1 MTRRHVRRRIP
12 HEKVCVPFRARA
24 CGTGLG
30 DSCRS
35 GDSAARGFACRL
47 AMADDD
53 LPIDVHYDKLI
64 DWLVDRKKVSK
75 DWRKK
80 LAGVHAKLS
89 ELARDLP
96 NTLTKTHGLGVPDS
110 SLVDAAG
117 EPQRWDYF
125 RAVLVRDRIVAG
137 ADLREDRSKSDPDG
151 SEFPD
156 ANANATDPSR
166 DDDTEKENEK
176 EKTRGLFGQLTGKA
190 KAWDDVVRMY
200 EKDALHLPECGSTMT
215 RFADYDAPFARREKE
230 RLAKQLGD
238 AERREAEHRRSAAAA
253 KEKFAKMCFDV
264 FGTEKGA
271 TIAES
276 VDGDKNDK
284 NDLSFFQSLVDGL
297 ADGLD
302 AVFDAAVAAARSDAV
317 GEAAEHYAR
326 WTDWAHGERIRAGLV
341 SQETGESLDG
351 RVTVE
356 SLTPHLAR
364 LRAMATSAEA
374 ELIGRDFEKS
384 RKAAEKDAE
393 DAAFASTSDV
403 DVATDVEVAT
413 SADGAQVEPP
423 AGGIDWD
430 VGVVDAKVEPP
441 AGGIDWDVGVAAEST
456 GTPAAVEIDWDVG
469 DVVEVEVDETIGVE
483 TIEAPI
489 EIDWDVRGFVV
500 EDAGDARAETNV
512 EKETNGFVSTK
523 TLAETNDSSSSSF
536 GRAFTDREFRAC
548 VLDDLLELRAF
559 LTQRA
564 ADAGASGES
573 ATLLASAPPE
583 IRARFGDAAELTKLA
598 AACEEPV
605 RVLAEDTA
613 GRLLLVSASERYR
626 KRLANDLVTAG
637 RLESK
642 FCVFADDARQKRD
655 ETRRSLRREA
665 LKAEASRKALREVK
679 RFAERA
685 ISTMYKGRTVHIIGE
700 INNALAG

>member
-1 MTRRHVRRRIP
+1 
-12 HEKVCVPFRARA
+12 
-24 CGTGLG
+24 
-30 DSCRS
+30 
-35 GDSAARGFACRL
+35 
-47 AMADDD
+47 MADDD

-89 ELARDLP
+89 ELVRDLP
-96 NTLTKTHGLGVPDS
+96 GTLTKTHGLGVPDS
-110 SLVDAAG
+110 SLVDNVG

-151 SEFPD
+151 SAFPD
-156 ANANATDPSR
+156 VPHANATDPSR
-166 DDDTEKENEK
+166 DDDTEKETEK
-176 EKTRGLFGQLTGKA
+176 EKTRGLFGRLTGKA

-326 WTDWAHGERIRAGLV
+326 WTDWAHGERIRAGFV

-384 RKAAEKDAE
+384 RKAVSSKDAE
-393 DAAFASTSDV
+393 DAAFASTTDV

-430 VGVVDAKVEPP
+430 VSVVDAKVEPP
-441 AGGIDWDVGVAAEST
+441 AGGIDWDVSVAAEST

-469 DVVEVEVDETIGVE
+469 DVVEVEVDEPIGVE

-500 EDAGDARAETNV
+500 EDAGDARAETNGSS
-512 EKETNGFVSTK
+512 KETNGFVSTK

-536 GRAFTDREFRAC
+536 GRAFSDREFRAC

-583 IRARFGDAAELTKLA
+583 IRARFGDAAELLKLA

>member
-1 MTRRHVRRRIP
+1 MAIRVGPVTEAALSVSQ
-12 HEKVCVPFRARA
+12 KVPV
-24 CGTGLG
+24 
-30 DSCRS
+30 
-35 GDSAARGFACRL
+35 

-96 NTLTKTHGLGVPDS
+96 GTLTRAHGLGVPDS

-117 EPQRWDYF
+117 DPQRWDYF

-137 ADLREDRSKSDPDG
+137 ADLREERSRDPDG
-151 SEFPD
+151 SAFPD
-156 ANANATDPSR
+156 ANANATDPG
-166 DDDTEKENEK
+166 DDDTEKETEK
-176 EKTRGLFGQLTGKA
+176 EKTRGLFGRLTGKA

-271 TIAES
+271 TIAETM
-276 VDGDKNDK
+276 DGDVTDK
-284 NDLSFFQSLVDGL
+284 NESYFQSLVDGL

-326 WTDWAHGERIRAGLV
+326 WTDWAHGERIRAGFV

-374 ELIGRDFEKS
+374 EFIGRDFEKS
-384 RKAAEKDAE
+384 RKAAEKDAK

-413 SADGAQVEPP
+413 NADGARVEPP

-430 VGVVDAKVEPP
+430 VSVVDAKVEPP
-441 AGGIDWDVGVAAEST
+441 AGGIDWDVGVVDASVSGDGAAEST

-469 DVVEVEVDETIGVE
+469 DVVEVEVDEPIGVE

-512 EKETNGFVSTK
+512 EKETNG
-523 TLAETNDSSSSSF
+523 LAESRADSTTNDSSSSSSSF
-536 GRAFTDREFRAC
+536 GRAFSDREFRAC

-573 ATLLASAPPE
+573 ATLLASAPAE
-583 IRARFGDAAELTKLA
+583 IRALVVDAAELKKLA

>member
-1 MTRRHVRRRIP
+1 MAIRVGPVTEAALLVSQ
-12 HEKVCVPFRARA
+12 KVPV
-24 CGTGLG
+24 
-30 DSCRS
+30 
-35 GDSAARGFACRL
+35 

-117 EPQRWDYF
+117 DPQRWDYF

-151 SEFPD
+151 SAFPD
-156 ANANATDPSR
+156 VPHANATDPSR

-176 EKTRGLFGQLTGKA
+176 EKTRGLFGRLTGKA

-276 VDGDKNDK
+276 VDGDENDK

-326 WTDWAHGERIRAGLV
+326 WTDWAHGERIRAGFV

-374 ELIGRDFEKS
+374 EFIGRDFEKS

-413 SADGAQVEPP
+413 NADDARVEPP

-430 VGVVDAKVEPP
+430 VSVVDAKVEPP
-441 AGGIDWDVGVAAEST
+441 AGGIDWDVSVADLSASVDGAAEST

-469 DVVEVEVDETIGVE
+469 DVVEVEVDEPIGVE

-512 EKETNGFVSTK
+512 EKETNGLAKAESRDDST
-523 TLAETNDSSSSSF
+523 TNDSSSSSSSF
-536 GRAFTDREFRAC
+536 GRAFTDREFRAR

-583 IRARFGDAAELTKLA
+583 IRALVVDAAELKKLA

-642 FCVFADDARQKRD
+642 FCVFADDARKKRD

>member
-1 MTRRHVRRRIP
+1 
-12 HEKVCVPFRARA
+12 
-24 CGTGLG
+24 
-30 DSCRS
+30 
-35 GDSAARGFACRL
+35 
-47 AMADDD
+47 MADDD

-96 NTLTKTHGLGVPDS
+96 GTLTRAHGLGVPDS

-117 EPQRWDYF
+117 DPQRWDYF

-176 EKTRGLFGQLTGKA
+176 EKTRGLFGRLTGKA

-253 KEKFAKMCFDV
+253 KEKFAKMCAEV

-326 WTDWAHGERIRAGLV
+326 WTDWAHGERIRAGSV

-374 ELIGRDFEKS
+374 EFIGRDFEKS

-413 SADGAQVEPP
+413 NADGARVEPP

-430 VGVVDAKVEPP
+430 VSVVDAKVEPP
-441 AGGIDWDVGVAAEST
+441 AGGIDWDVSVADGGAEST
-456 GTPAAVEIDWDVG
+456 GPSAAVEIDWDVG
-469 DVVEVEVDETIGVE
+469 DVVELTVDEPIGVE

-512 EKETNGFVSTK
+512 EKETNGLAKAESRDDST
-523 TLAETNDSSSSSF
+523 TNDSSSSSSSF
-536 GRAFTDREFRAC
+536 GRAFTDREFRAR

-583 IRARFGDAAELTKLA
+583 IRALVGDAADLKKLA

-642 FCVFADDARQKRD
+642 FCVFADDARKKRD

-665 LKAEASRKALREVK
+665 LKAEASRMALREVK

>member
-1 MTRRHVRRRIP
+1 
-12 HEKVCVPFRARA
+12 
-24 CGTGLG
+24 
-30 DSCRS
+30 
-35 GDSAARGFACRL
+35 
-47 AMADDD
+47 MADDD

-96 NTLTKTHGLGVPDS
+96 GTLTRAHGLGVPDS

-117 EPQRWDYF
+117 DPQRWDYF

-176 EKTRGLFGQLTGKA
+176 EKTRGLFGRLTGKA

-253 KEKFAKMCFDV
+253 KEKFAKMCAEV

-326 WTDWAHGERIRAGLV
+326 WTDWAHGERIRAGCPV
-341 SQETGESLDG
+341 SQETSGDVDG

-413 SADGAQVEPP
+413 KADDARVEPPAGGIDWDVSVVDAQVEPP
-423 AGGIDWD
+423 AGGIDWN
-430 VGVVDAKVEPP
+430 VGVADASASVD
-441 AGGIDWDVGVAAEST
+441 GAAEST

-469 DVVEVEVDETIGVE
+469 DVVEVTVDEPIGVE

-512 EKETNGFVSTK
+512 EKETNGLAKAESRDDST
-523 TLAETNDSSSSSF
+523 TNDSSSSSSSF
-536 GRAFTDREFRAC
+536 GRAFTDREFRAR

-573 ATLLASAPPE
+573 ATLLASAPAE
-583 IRARFGDAAELTKLA
+583 IRALVVDAAELKKLA

-626 KRLANDLVTAG
+626 ARLANDLVTAG

-642 FCVFADDARQKRD
+642 FCVFADDARKKRD
-655 ETRRSLRREA
+655 ETRRLLRREA

>member
-1 MTRRHVRRRIP
+1 
-12 HEKVCVPFRARA
+12 
-24 CGTGLG
+24 
-30 DSCRS
+30 
-35 GDSAARGFACRL
+35 
-47 AMADDD
+47 
-53 LPIDVHYDKLI
+53 
-64 DWLVDRKKVSK
+64 
-75 DWRKK
+75 
-80 LAGVHAKLS
+80 
-89 ELARDLP
+89 
-96 NTLTKTHGLGVPDS
+96 
-110 SLVDAAG
+110 
-117 EPQRWDYF
+117 
-125 RAVLVRDRIVAG
+125 
-137 ADLREDRSKSDPDG
+137 
-151 SEFPD
+151 
-156 ANANATDPSR
+156 
-166 DDDTEKENEK
+166 
-176 EKTRGLFGQLTGKA
+176 
-190 KAWDDVVRMY
+190 
-200 EKDALHLPECGSTMT
+200 
-215 RFADYDAPFARREKE
+215 
-230 RLAKQLGD
+230 
-238 AERREAEHRRSAAAA
+238 
-253 KEKFAKMCFDV
+253 
-264 FGTEKGA
+264 
-271 TIAES
+271 
-276 VDGDKNDK
+276 
-284 NDLSFFQSLVDGL
+284 
-297 ADGLD
+297 
-302 AVFDAAVAAARSDAV
+302 
-317 GEAAEHYAR
+317 
-326 WTDWAHGERIRAGLV
+326 
-341 SQETGESLDG
+341 
-351 RVTVE
+351 
-356 SLTPHLAR
+356 
-364 LRAMATSAEA
+364 MATSAEA
-374 ELIGRDFEKS
+374 EALGRDFEKS

-393 DAAFASTSDV
+393 DAFVSTTDV

-413 SADGAQVEPP
+413 NADDARVEPP

-430 VGVVDAKVEPP
+430 VSVVDAKVEPP
-441 AGGIDWDVGVAAEST
+441 AGGIDWDVSVADLSASVDGAAEST

-469 DVVEVEVDETIGVE
+469 DVVEVEVDEPIVVE

-512 EKETNGFVSTK
+512 ETESNGFVSTK
-523 TLAETNDSSSSSF
+523 TLAKAESRDDSTTNDSSSSSSSF
-536 GRAFTDREFRAC
+536 GRAFSDREFRAR

-642 FCVFADDARQKRD
+642 FCVFADDARKKRD

-665 LKAEASRKALREVK
+665 LKAEASRKALLEVK

>member
-1 MTRRHVRRRIP
+1 
-12 HEKVCVPFRARA
+12 
-24 CGTGLG
+24 
-30 DSCRS
+30 
-35 GDSAARGFACRL
+35 
-47 AMADDD
+47 
-53 LPIDVHYDKLI
+53 
-64 DWLVDRKKVSK
+64 VDNV
-75 DWRKK
+75 
-80 LAGVHAKLS
+80 
-89 ELARDLP
+89 
-96 NTLTKTHGLGVPDS
+96 
-110 SLVDAAG
+110 G

-253 KEKFAKMCFDV
+253 KEKFAKMCAEV

-326 WTDWAHGERIRAGLV
+326 WTDWAHGERIRAGCPV

-430 VGVVDAKVEPP
+430 VSVVDAKVEPP

-512 EKETNGFVSTK
+512 ETESNGFVSTK
-523 TLAETNDSSSSSF
+523 TLAKAESRDDSTTNDSSSSSSSF
-536 GRAFTDREFRAC
+536 GRAFSDREFRAR

>member
-1 MTRRHVRRRIP
+1 
-12 HEKVCVPFRARA
+12 
-24 CGTGLG
+24 
-30 DSCRS
+30 
-35 GDSAARGFACRL
+35 
-47 AMADDD
+47 MADDD

-110 SLVDAAG
+110 SLVDNVG
-117 EPQRWDYF
+117 DPQRWDYF

-137 ADLREDRSKSDPDG
+137 ADLRDDRSKSDPDG
-151 SEFPD
+151 SAFPD
-156 ANANATDPSR
+156 VPHANATDPSR
-166 DDDTEKENEK
+166 DDDTEKEKETEK
-176 EKTRGLFGQLTGKA
+176 EKTRGLFGRLTGKA

-200 EKDALHLPECGSTMT
+200 EKESLHLPECGSTMT

-326 WTDWAHGERIRAGLV
+326 WTDWAHGERLRAGCPV
-341 SQETGESLDG
+341 SQETSGDVDG

-393 DAAFASTSDV
+393 AAAFASTSDV

-413 SADGAQVEPP
+413 NADDARVEPP

-430 VGVVDAKVEPP
+430 VSVVDAKVEPP
-441 AGGIDWDVGVAAEST
+441 AGGIDWDVSVAAEST

-469 DVVEVEVDETIGVE
+469 DVVEVTVDEPIGVE

-512 EKETNGFVSTK
+512 EKETNG
-523 TLAETNDSSSSSF
+523 LAESRDDSTTNDSSSSSSSF
-536 GRAFTDREFRAC
+536 GRAFSDREFRAR

-573 ATLLASAPPE
+573 ATLLASAPAE

-655 ETRRSLRREA
+655 ETKRLLRREA

-700 INNALAG
+700 INNALAE

>member
-1 MTRRHVRRRIP
+1 
-12 HEKVCVPFRARA
+12 
-24 CGTGLG
+24 
-30 DSCRS
+30 
-35 GDSAARGFACRL
+35 
-47 AMADDD
+47 MADDD

-96 NTLTKTHGLGVPDS
+96 GTLTRAHGLGVPDS
-110 SLVDAAG
+110 SLGDAAG
-117 EPQRWDYF
+117 DPQRWDYF

-176 EKTRGLFGQLTGKA
+176 EKTRGLFGRLTGKA

-253 KEKFAKMCFDV
+253 KEKFAKMCAEV

-326 WTDWAHGERIRAGLV
+326 WTDWAHGERIRAGCPV
-341 SQETGESLDG
+341 SQETPGDVDG

-374 ELIGRDFEKS
+374 EFIGRDFEKS

-393 DAAFASTSDV
+393 DAAFASTSEV

-413 SADGAQVEPP
+413 NADDARVEPPAGGIDWDVSVVDAQVEPP
-423 AGGIDWD
+423 AGGIDWN
-430 VGVVDAKVEPP
+430 VGVADAS
-441 AGGIDWDVGVAAEST
+441 ASGDGAAEST

-469 DVVEVEVDETIGVE
+469 DVVEVTVDEPIGVE

-512 EKETNGFVSTK
+512 EKETNG
-523 TLAETNDSSSSSF
+523 LAEAESRDDSTTNDSSSSSSSF
-536 GRAFTDREFRAC
+536 GRAFTDREFRAR

-583 IRARFGDAAELTKLA
+583 IRALVVDAAELKKLA

-626 KRLANDLVTAG
+626 ARLANDLVTAG

-642 FCVFADDARQKRD
+642 FCVFADDARKKRD
-655 ETRRSLRREA
+655 ETRRLLRREA

>member
-1 MTRRHVRRRIP
+1 
-12 HEKVCVPFRARA
+12 
-24 CGTGLG
+24 
-30 DSCRS
+30 
-35 GDSAARGFACRL
+35 
-47 AMADDD
+47 MADDD

-96 NTLTKTHGLGVPDS
+96 GTLTKTHGLGVPDS
-110 SLVDAAG
+110 SLVDNVG

-137 ADLREDRSKSDPDG
+137 ADPREDRSKSDPDG
-151 SEFPD
+151 SAFPD
-156 ANANATDPSR
+156 VPHANATDPSR

-176 EKTRGLFGQLTGKA
+176 EKTRGLFGRLTGKA

-253 KEKFAKMCFDV
+253 KEKFAKMCAEV

-276 VDGDKNDK
+276 VDGDVTDK

-326 WTDWAHGERIRAGLV
+326 WTDWAHGERIRAGCPV
-341 SQETGESLDG
+341 SQETPGDVDG

-374 ELIGRDFEKS
+374 EFIGRDFEKS

-393 DAAFASTSDV
+393 DAFVSTTDV

-413 SADGAQVEPP
+413 NADDARVEPP

-430 VGVVDAKVEPP
+430 VSVVDAKVEPP
-441 AGGIDWDVGVAAEST
+441 AGGIDWDVSVADGGAEST

-469 DVVEVEVDETIGVE
+469 DVVEVEVDEPTGVE

-536 GRAFTDREFRAC
+536 GRAFTDREFRAR

-573 ATLLASAPPE
+573 ATLLASAPAE

-665 LKAEASRKALREVK
+665 LKAEASRKALLEVK

>member
-1 MTRRHVRRRIP
+1 
-12 HEKVCVPFRARA
+12 
-24 CGTGLG
+24 
-30 DSCRS
+30 
-35 GDSAARGFACRL
+35 
-47 AMADDD
+47 MADDD

-110 SLVDAAG
+110 SLVDNVG
-117 EPQRWDYF
+117 DPQRWDYF

-151 SEFPD
+151 SAFPD
-156 ANANATDPSR
+156 VPHANATDPSR
-166 DDDTEKENEK
+166 DDDTEKETEKEK
-176 EKTRGLFGQLTGKA
+176 EKTRGLFGRLTGKA

-341 SQETGESLDG
+341 SQET
-351 RVTVE
+351 
-356 SLTPHLAR
+356 
-364 LRAMATSAEA
+364 
-374 ELIGRDFEKS
+374 
-384 RKAAEKDAE
+384 
-393 DAAFASTSDV
+393 
-403 DVATDVEVAT
+403 
-413 SADGAQVEPP
+413 
-423 AGGIDWD
+423 
-430 VGVVDAKVEPP
+430 
-441 AGGIDWDVGVAAEST
+441 
-456 GTPAAVEIDWDVG
+456 
-469 DVVEVEVDETIGVE
+469 
-483 TIEAPI
+483 
-489 EIDWDVRGFVV
+489 
-500 EDAGDARAETNV
+500 
-512 EKETNGFVSTK
+512 
-523 TLAETNDSSSSSF
+523 
-536 GRAFTDREFRAC
+536 
-548 VLDDLLELRAF
+548 
-559 LTQRA
+559 
-564 ADAGASGES
+564 
-573 ATLLASAPPE
+573 
-583 IRARFGDAAELTKLA
+583 
-598 AACEEPV
+598 
-605 RVLAEDTA
+605 
-613 GRLLLVSASERYR
+613 
-626 KRLANDLVTAG
+626 
-637 RLESK
+637 
-642 FCVFADDARQKRD
+642 
-655 ETRRSLRREA
+655 
-665 LKAEASRKALREVK
+665 
-679 RFAERA
+679 
-685 ISTMYKGRTVHIIGE
+685 
-700 INNALAG
+700 

>member
-1 MTRRHVRRRIP
+1 LAIRVGPVTEAALSVSQ
-12 HEKVCVPFRARA
+12 KVPV
-24 CGTGLG
+24 
-30 DSCRS
+30 
-35 GDSAARGFACRL
+35 

-151 SEFPD
+151 SAFPD
-156 ANANATDPSR
+156 VPHANATDPSR
-166 DDDTEKENEK
+166 DDDTEKETK
-176 EKTRGLFGQLTGKA
+176 EKTRGLFGRLTGKA

-326 WTDWAHGERIRAGLV
+326 WTDWAHGERIRAGFV

-384 RKAAEKDAE
+384 RKAGPRKDAE

-441 AGGIDWDVGVAAEST
+441 AGGIDWDVGVVDAKVEPPAGGIDWTWASRRSRLGPPRRSRSIGTWETSSRWKWMKRSASRRSKRRSRST
-456 GTPAAVEIDWDVG
+456 GTCAA
-469 DVVEVEVDETIGVE
+469 
-483 TIEAPI
+483 
-489 EIDWDVRGFVV
+489 
-500 EDAGDARAETNV
+500 
-512 EKETNGFVSTK
+512 
-523 TLAETNDSSSSSF
+523 SSSRTPATRERRRTSRKKRTGSSRQRRSPRRTTRLRLRSGAPSPIASSALACWTTCSSSARF
-536 GRAFTDREFRAC
+536 SRSARRMPARRANPRRFSRR
-548 VLDDLLELRAF
+548 RR
-559 LTQRA
+559 QRSA
-564 ADAGASGES
+564 RVS
-573 ATLLASAPPE
+573 ATPPN
-583 IRARFGDAAELTKLA
+583 L
-598 AACEEPV
+598 
-605 RVLAEDTA
+605 
-613 GRLLLVSASERYR
+613 
-626 KRLANDLVTAG
+626 
-637 RLESK
+637 
-642 FCVFADDARQKRD
+642 
-655 ETRRSLRREA
+655 
-665 LKAEASRKALREVK
+665 
-679 RFAERA
+679 
-685 ISTMYKGRTVHIIGE
+685 
-700 INNALAG
+700 

>member
-1 MTRRHVRRRIP
+1 
-12 HEKVCVPFRARA
+12 
-24 CGTGLG
+24 
-30 DSCRS
+30 
-35 GDSAARGFACRL
+35 
-47 AMADDD
+47 
-53 LPIDVHYDKLI
+53 
-64 DWLVDRKKVSK
+64 
-75 DWRKK
+75 
-80 LAGVHAKLS
+80 
-89 ELARDLP
+89 
-96 NTLTKTHGLGVPDS
+96 
-110 SLVDAAG
+110 
-117 EPQRWDYF
+117 
-125 RAVLVRDRIVAG
+125 
-137 ADLREDRSKSDPDG
+137 
-151 SEFPD
+151 
-156 ANANATDPSR
+156 
-166 DDDTEKENEK
+166 
-176 EKTRGLFGQLTGKA
+176 
-190 KAWDDVVRMY
+190 
-200 EKDALHLPECGSTMT
+200 
-215 RFADYDAPFARREKE
+215 
-230 RLAKQLGD
+230 
-238 AERREAEHRRSAAAA
+238 
-253 KEKFAKMCFDV
+253 
-264 FGTEKGA
+264 
-271 TIAES
+271 
-276 VDGDKNDK
+276 
-284 NDLSFFQSLVDGL
+284 LSFFQSLVDGL

-326 WTDWAHGERIRAGLV
+326 WTDWAHGERIRAGCPV
-341 SQETGESLDG
+341 SQETPGDVDG

-374 ELIGRDFEKS
+374 EFIGRDFEKS

-413 SADGAQVEPP
+413 NADDARVEPPAGGIDWDVSVVDAQVEPP

-430 VGVVDAKVEPP
+430 VSVAD
-441 AGGIDWDVGVAAEST
+441 GGAEST

-469 DVVEVEVDETIGVE
+469 DVVEVEVDEPAGVE

-512 EKETNGFVSTK
+512 EKETNG
-523 TLAETNDSSSSSF
+523 LAEAESRDDATTNDSSSSSSSF
-536 GRAFTDREFRAC
+536 GRAFTDREFRAR

-583 IRARFGDAAELTKLA
+583 IRARFGDAADLKKLA

-642 FCVFADDARQKRD
+642 FCVFADDARKKRD

>member
-1 MTRRHVRRRIP
+1 
-12 HEKVCVPFRARA
+12 
-24 CGTGLG
+24 
-30 DSCRS
+30 
-35 GDSAARGFACRL
+35 
-47 AMADDD
+47 
-53 LPIDVHYDKLI
+53 
-64 DWLVDRKKVSK
+64 
-75 DWRKK
+75 
-80 LAGVHAKLS
+80 
-89 ELARDLP
+89 
-96 NTLTKTHGLGVPDS
+96 
-110 SLVDAAG
+110 
-117 EPQRWDYF
+117 
-125 RAVLVRDRIVAG
+125 
-137 ADLREDRSKSDPDG
+137 
-151 SEFPD
+151 
-156 ANANATDPSR
+156 
-166 DDDTEKENEK
+166 
-176 EKTRGLFGQLTGKA
+176 
-190 KAWDDVVRMY
+190 
-200 EKDALHLPECGSTMT
+200 
-215 RFADYDAPFARREKE
+215 
-230 RLAKQLGD
+230 
-238 AERREAEHRRSAAAA
+238 
-253 KEKFAKMCFDV
+253 MCFDV

-276 VDGDKNDK
+276 VDGDENDK
-284 NDLSFFQSLVDGL
+284 NDLSYFQSLVDGL

-326 WTDWAHGERIRAGLV
+326 WTDWAHGERIRSGFV

-374 ELIGRDFEKS
+374 EALGRDFEKS

-393 DAAFASTSDV
+393 DAFVSTTDV

-413 SADGAQVEPP
+413 NADDARVEPP

-430 VGVVDAKVEPP
+430 VSVVDAKVEPP
-441 AGGIDWDVGVAAEST
+441 AGGIDWDVSVADLSASVDGAAEST

-469 DVVEVEVDETIGVE
+469 DVVEVEVDEPIVVE

-512 EKETNGFVSTK
+512 ETESNGFVSTK
-523 TLAETNDSSSSSF
+523 TLAKAESRDDSTTNDSSSSSSSF
-536 GRAFTDREFRAC
+536 GRAFSDREFRAR

>member
-1 MTRRHVRRRIP
+1 
-12 HEKVCVPFRARA
+12 
-24 CGTGLG
+24 
-30 DSCRS
+30 
-35 GDSAARGFACRL
+35 
-47 AMADDD
+47 MADDD

-89 ELARDLP
+89 ELVRDLP
-96 NTLTKTHGLGVPDS
+96 GTLTKTHGLGVPDS
-110 SLVDAAG
+110 SLVDNVG

-151 SEFPD
+151 SAFPD
-156 ANANATDPSR
+156 VPHANATDPSR
-166 DDDTEKENEK
+166 DDDTEKETEK
-176 EKTRGLFGQLTGKA
+176 EKTRGLFGRLTGKA

-253 KEKFAKMCFDV
+253 KEKFAKMCAEV

-326 WTDWAHGERIRAGLV
+326 WTDWAHGERIRAGFV

-384 RKAAEKDAE
+384 RKAVSSKDAE
-393 DAAFASTSDV
+393 DAAFASTTDV
-403 DVATDVEVAT
+403 DVATDFEVAT
-413 SADGAQVEPP
+413 NADDARVEPP

-430 VGVVDAKVEPP
+430 VSVVDAKVEPP

-469 DVVEVEVDETIGVE
+469 DVVEVEVDEPIGVE

-500 EDAGDARAETNV
+500 EDAGDARAETNGSS
-512 EKETNGFVSTK
+512 KETNGFVSTK

-536 GRAFTDREFRAC
+536 GRAFSDREFRAC

-583 IRARFGDAAELTKLA
+583 IRARFGDAAELLKLA

-642 FCVFADDARQKRD
+642 FCAFADDARQKRD